1 MGLLV
6 SFLYL
11 LLYIAII
18 CLIAY
23 LILYVVRD
31 WFQISLDGNVLKFAK
46 IVVALIILIA
56 IVVWLSGALGQVSF
70 RLSDALELPTTWA
83 ATSTARYL

>member
-1 MGLLV
+1 MGLLI

-18 CLIAY
+18 CCIAY
-23 LILYVVRD
+23 ALLWVVRD
-31 WFQISLDGNVLKFAK
+31 WFGVTIDGNVMKFLK
-46 IVVALIILIA
+46 IIVALVILIA

-70 RLSDALELPTTWA
+70 RLSEAIGISSSWA
-83 ATSTARYL
+83 STGSAVHL